1 MCIFSSPRIL
11 WYSETDRVVIRER
24 NIGLAE
30 QWRMAWVPES
40 EDEAAFIFEDDTE
53 VGKRYADLPRSLI

>member
-1 MCIFSSPRIL
+1 M
-11 WYSETDRVVIRER
+11 IRER